1 MKTIIKKFREKEGW
15 IYNVYM
21 HLDRVSDRIEEH
33 HLYMLAA
40 GIAFNIL
47 IYMIPLMLLVIFT
60 LGMIFD
66 TASISITLE
75 SLLNDY
81 LPETQATQ
89 EISRTILDEIDK
101 IFNHSTLFGSIG
113 IIGLLWISSIL
124 ISSIRTSLNA
134 IFDLASPKIFILY
147 RLKDMLLTIVFSV
160 LFLVYS
166 YAIPLVNFIIDFM
179 GDYLPEIIS
188 TLLSDMVLLSVSVGT
203 SFALFYLIFKFVPN
217 KKLPRFVRV
226 VSTLICVFGIEAARF
241 IFAWYIVSISDYGKF
256 YGTYAVLISMA
267 IWIYYSALII
277 LLAAEVSKYIYERRI
292 LSKAIKES
300 DNSEPSK

>member
-1 MKTIIKKFREKEGW
+1 MKTIIKKFRAKEGW

-47 IYMIPLMLLVIFT
+47 IYMIPLLLLVIFT
-60 LGMIFD
+60 LGIMFD

-75 SLLNDY
+75 NLLNDY
-81 LPETQATQ
+81 LPETQATH
-89 EISRTILDEIDK
+89 EISRTILNEIDT
-101 IFNHSTLFGSIG
+101 IFTHSTLFGSIG

-179 GDYLPEIIS
+179 GDYLPEFIS
-188 TLLSDMVLLSVSVGT
+188 TLFSGLVLTSVSVGT
-203 SFALFYLIFKFVPN
+203 SFVLFYLIFRFVPN
-217 KKLPRFVRV
+217 ERLPRFIRV
-226 VSTLICVFGIEAARF
+226 VSTIICVLGIEGARF
-241 IFAWYIVSISDYGKF
+241 IFAWYIVSISDYGRF
-256 YGTYAVLISMA
+256 YGTYAVLISMS

-277 LLAAEVSKYIYERRI
+277 LLAAEVSKYIHERRI
-292 LSKAIKES
+292 LSKARKEA